1 MKINRRF
8 GGLIASIPHTP
19 IATVV
24 KSLIIQALMLLVVS
38 CGSPTTD
45 SETTK
50 TNPSQS
56 SENMFNPVEGKV
68 KLMNLDPG
76 HFHASL
82 VQKTMYKEVD
92 PVVHVYAPDGP
103 EVQSYLNRIKDY
115 NSRPENPTSWEEKVF
130 MGENFLEKML
140 SEKPGNMM
148 VVSGSNAKKTEY
160 ILKTVEAGINV
171 LADKPM
177 VISPEK
183 FPMLEKAFET
193 ASKNGVLLYDI
204 MTERHEITTM
214 LQKELS
220 QMPELFGTLQKGT
233 AEEPAITKESVHH
246 FSKIVSGKPLIRPPW
261 FFDVTQQGEGI
272 VDVNTHLVD
281 LIQWEAFPGVILKK
295 SDVEIVSGKRWTT
308 DLSPDMFKKV
318 TGLNSWPQYLEKDVE
333 DQLLKVYS
341 NGEINYKLKGIHA
354 KASVIWN
361 YEAPAGTGDTHYSI
375 MRGSKVN
382 LVIKQGEAEGY
393 KPILY
398 IEATHIESPKEFQK
412 SMEKAVQ
419 VLAGKYP
426 GVEARELEGMIWQL
440 NIPESYKVGHEA
452 HFGQVTEKYLGYLKS
467 GTLPEWEIPNMI
479 VKYYTTTE
487 GMKKA
492 ME

>member
-1 MKINRRF
+1 
-8 GGLIASIPHTP
+8 
-19 IATVV
+19 
-24 KSLIIQALMLLVVS
+24 
-38 CGSPTTD
+38 
-45 SETTK
+45 
-50 TNPSQS
+50 
-56 SENMFNPVEGKV
+56 MFNPVEGKV

-82 VQKTMYKEVD
+82 VQKTMYEDVD
-92 PVVHVYAPDGP
+92 PEVHVYAPDGP
-103 EVQSYLNRIKDY
+103 ELQNYLNRINDY
-115 NSRPENPTSWEEKVF
+115 NSRAENPTLWEEKVYK
-130 MGENFLEKML
+130 GDNYLEKML
-140 SEKPGNMM
+140 SEKPGNVM
-148 VVSGSNAKKTEY
+148 VVSGNNAKKTEY
-160 ILKTVEAGINV
+160 ILKTVEAGIHV

-177 VISPEK
+177 VITPEN
-183 FPMLEKAFET
+183 FPRLEQAFET
-193 ASKNGVLLYDI
+193 AAKNGVLLYDI

-214 LQKELS
+214 IQKELS

-233 AEEPAITKESVHH
+233 AKEPAITKESVHH

-261 FFDVTQQGEGI
+261 FFDVSQQGEGI

-281 LIQWEAFPGVILKK
+281 LIQWEAFPEVILKK

-318 TGLNSWPQYLEKDVE
+318 TGLESWPEYLEKDVE
-333 DQLLKVYS
+333 EQLLKVYS

-361 YEAPAGTGDTHYSI
+361 FEAPAGTGDTHYSM
-375 MRGSKVN
+375 MRGSKCN
-382 LVIKQGEAEGY
+382 LVIRQGEAEGY

-398 IEATHIESPKEFQK
+398 IEATSIESPKAFKEALE
-412 SMEKAVQ
+412 SSVSALAV
-419 VLAGKYP
+419 KYP
-426 GVEARELEGMIWQL
+426 GVEAAELDGMTWQM

-467 GTLPEWEIPNMI
+467 GKLPEWEIPNMI